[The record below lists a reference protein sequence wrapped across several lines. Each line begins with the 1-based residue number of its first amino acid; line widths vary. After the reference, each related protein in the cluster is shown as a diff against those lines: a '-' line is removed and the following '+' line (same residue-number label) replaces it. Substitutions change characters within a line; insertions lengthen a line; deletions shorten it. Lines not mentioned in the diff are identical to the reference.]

1 MKNDNIKKM
10 LIDFSSVDQKDFDEK
25 KSRSKVPPSTGQK
38 DSLKRYTHDFDD
50 TTTSYY
56 KSYRLNKMDP
66 ITDEILQDDSCFKFR
81 YMWNPYTGE
90 RLGEDPFGPLCF
102 NPINLLRHF
111 YLMRLNKLW
120 VDGEEGYEGYFSGGV
135 GSGPNLDDPSRGM
148 FPECY
153 LFRLPIQNCY
163 LNKNHNLS
171 IITMGPLLT
180 LREICEL
187 DRLIVKYWSRGT
199 FYKKYYK
206 KIGSLYKLKCYYDI
220 ALAKNPIDMDLSGID
235 VGTREEALKQKN
247 PNLYLNLKAINA
259 MKNMK

>member
-1 MKNDNIKKM
+1 MENNSVKNM
-10 LIDFSSVDQKDFDEK
+10 LIDFSAVEQKDFDK
-25 KSRSKVPPSTGQK
+25 KVFEMSPTAQHNLL
-38 DSLKRYTHDFDD
+38 LKKYTHDFDD

-66 ITDEILQDDSCFKFR
+66 ITDEILKDESCFKFKH
-81 YMWNPYTGE
+81 MWDPYTGE
-90 RLGEDPFGPLCF
+90 RLGEDPYGPLCF
-102 NPINLLRHF
+102 NPISLLRHF

-120 VDGEEGYEGYFSGGV
+120 VDGEDGYEGYFSSGV
-135 GSGPNLDDPSRGM
+135 GAGPNFDDPSRGM

-163 LNKNHNLS
+163 LKKNHDLN

-187 DRLIVKYWSRGT
+187 DRLIVKYWSRGP
-199 FYKKYYK
+199 FYNMYYK
-206 KIGSLYKLKCYYDI
+206 KIGSLFKLKCYYDI

-235 VGTREEALKQKN
+235 VGTREEALNTKN
-247 PNLYLNLKAINA
+247 PNFYLNFRAIDA
-259 MKNMK
+259 LKNMR